1 MGDGEIGMAGRGKGR
16 WTKGAAL
23 ALAVAMTAGCSAQ
36 TGLEVLLNKG
46 DSTTASSSAGGRS
59 EELLGDAAK
68 GGQPG
73 AAQGIASTDKARPE
87 DANLAAFE
95 PNGATNAPHS
105 GGASGDAAAATPPV
119 KLENPTDGTAHFA
132 AKQGDKLIAL
142 TFDDGP
148 DHRYTPDLLEVLKES
163 DVKATFF
170 MVGTQVKKYPDMVK
184 QIVAD
189 GHGIGNHT
197 YHHAN
202 LAKLNENEII
212 QEIKTTDALFQHA
225 VGFVPHLVRAPYGSV
240 SDLLKS
246 IVSDN
251 RRELVGWTVDT
262 KDWDGATVT
271 AMRSNVNKNA
281 RPGGIVLMHSF
292 GSKHLR
298 NTVKLLPLIIEDL
311 RAKGYTFVTVDELLA
326 AKAQNKKAAQAHS
339 KKMG

>member
-1 MGDGEIGMAGRGKGR
+1 MAGRVTGK

-36 TGLEVLLNKG
+36 TGFGVLLGNG
-46 DSTTASSSAGGRS
+46 ESTAAMSDGRPKDATTLKEQGAGQ
-59 EELLGDAAK
+59 AAREN
-68 GGQPG
+68 
-73 AAQGIASTDKARPE
+73 AQPE
-87 DANLAAFE
+87 DAELAAFQPKE
-95 PNGATNAPHS
+95 DKEAGIA
-105 GGASGDAAAATPPV
+105 DERAAAASV
-119 KLENPTDGTAHFA
+119 KLEKPTTGTTHFS

-148 DHRYTPDLLEVLKES
+148 DHRYTPEILEILKAS
-163 DVKATFF
+163 GAKATFF
-170 MVGTQVKKYPDMVK
+170 MVGTQLKKYPDTVK

-189 GHGIGNHT
+189 GHGVGNHT

-202 LAKLNENEII
+202 LAKLNENEIK
-212 QEIKTTDALFQHA
+212 QEIKTTDALFREA

-240 SDLLKS
+240 SDVLKT
-246 IVSDN
+246 VVRDN
-251 RRELVGWTVDT
+251 NRELVGWTVDT
-262 KDWDGATVT
+262 MDWDGATVT
-271 AMRSNVNKNA
+271 AMRGNVNKNA

-298 NTVKLLPLIIEDL
+298 NTVKLLPLIIKDL

-326 AKAQNKKAAQAHS
+326 AKAQNKKAAQAQG